1 MLIDART
8 TPALKEARYKCE
20 DGEMEEGTGGEG
32 RENRQLRRQNVEIM

>member
-20 DGEMEEGTGGEG
+20 KGVRFNKGRGEAIIG
-32 RENRQLRRQNVEIM
+32 RWERQNTEQRG

>member
-20 DGEMEEGTGGEG
+20 KGEIRVEHMTRDAG
-32 RENRQLRRQNVEIM
+32 RETIIGR

>member
-20 DGEMEEGTGGEG
+20 KGEMGVQQMTRDE
-32 RENRQLRRQNVEIM
+32 RQS

>member
-20 DGEMEEGTGGEG
+20 EGEVRRGVGEG
-32 RENRQLRRQNVEIM
+32 EQATAEDRTWE